1 MNVSRWRA
9 PIAVVA
15 ATAVLG
21 AAGFLFGPAAHR
33 PIEAQWEEGGQAVA
47 PVRTSSSGPDFASLA
62 AAVTPAVVRVETT
75 KQMTEAANMRGA
87 PDDVIPEPFRRFF
100 DMPNQMP
107 DSRGTEPP
115 VALAGGSG
123 FLISSDGY
131 IVTNNHVVEDAQGVR
146 VWLHDGRSY
155 QADIV
160 GTDPTTDVAV
170 IRIHQDHLPFL
181 AWGNSDALRV
191 GDWVM
196 AVGNPG
202 VEGSAPLDY
211 TVTSGIVSAK
221 GRPLGIIRNS
231 LDESGAGSDLSGYAI
246 ENFIQTDAVINP
258 GNSGGPLVD
267 TDGHVVGINSA
278 ILSTSGYFQGY
289 GFAVPSDLAKHV
301 ASDLIDDGHVSR
313 AWLGL
318 TMTAVTSEDAEVY
331 GLPSIEGAL
340 VQMVSD
346 DSPADKA
353 GLQQGDVIL
362 SVAGTPVRQSGQLQ
376 ELVAEHNPGDR
387 VAIGIYRGKRERTLE
402 VTLGEMPMRNDKPVA
417 ATASADRS
425 PAESRLGLSVMPL
438 NGDLAGRFGFDADT
452 HGLVVTAVD
461 PLGPAGRKGVGPGMR
476 LMEVAGHRVTN
487 ERELAQALEGQDAG
501 HAITLLLQDAQGR
514 SRLVNVR
521 LQ

>member
-231 LDESGAGSDLSGYAI
+231 LDESGAGTRSRTSSRRTRSSIRATRVARWWTP
-246 ENFIQTDAVINP
+246 TDTSWA
-258 GNSGGPLVD
+258 STRRSCRRVD
-267 TDGHVVGINSA
+267 T
-278 ILSTSGYFQGY
+278 
-289 GFAVPSDLAKHV
+289 
-301 ASDLIDDGHVSR
+301 SR
-313 AWLGL
+313 
-318 TMTAVTSEDAEVY
+318 
-331 GLPSIEGAL
+331 
-340 VQMVSD
+340 
-346 DSPADKA
+346 
-353 GLQQGDVIL
+353 
-362 SVAGTPVRQSGQLQ
+362 
-376 ELVAEHNPGDR
+376 
-387 VAIGIYRGKRERTLE
+387 
-402 VTLGEMPMRNDKPVA
+402 
-417 ATASADRS
+417 ATASRS
-425 PAESRLGLSVMPL
+425 PRTSPS
-438 NGDLAGRFGFDADT
+438 T
-452 HGLVVTAVD
+452 W
-461 PLGPAGRKGVGPGMR
+461 
-476 LMEVAGHRVTN
+476 RVTSS
-487 ERELAQALEGQDAG
+487 
-501 HAITLLLQDAQGR
+501 TT
-514 SRLVNVR
+514 VT
-521 LQ
+521 

>member
-1 MNVSRWRA
+1 
-9 PIAVVA
+9 VA

-21 AAGFLFGPAAHR
+21 ATGFLFGPAAHR

-47 PVRTSSSGPDFASLA
+47 PVRTSSSGPDFAALA

-75 KQMTEAANMRGA
+75 KQMAEATNMRGV
-87 PDDVIPEPFRRFF
+87 PDNAIPEPFRRFF

-107 DSRGTEPP
+107 DTRGGEPP

-131 IVTNNHVVEDAQGVR
+131 IVTNNHVVEDAKDVR

-155 QADIV
+155 EADIV
-160 GTDPTTDVAV
+160 GTD
-170 IRIHQDHLPFL
+170 
-181 AWGNSDALRV
+181 LRV

-267 TDGHVVGINSA
+267 VQGHVVGINSA

-318 TMTAVTSEDAEVY
+318 TMTAVTNEDAEVY

-353 GLQQGDVIL
+353 GLQQGDVIV
-362 SVAGTPVRQSGQLQ
+362 SVGGMPVRQSGQLQ

-387 VAIGIYRGKRERTLE
+387 VAVGIYRGKRERTLE
-402 VTLGEMPMRNDKPVA
+402 VTLGEMPMRNDKPVTSA
-417 ATASADRS
+417 ASSDRS
-425 PAESRLGLSVMPL
+425 PAESRLGLSVAPL
-438 NGDLAGRFGFDADT
+438 TGDLAGRFGFDADT

-476 LMEVAGHRVTN
+476 LMEVAGHRVMN
-487 ERELAQALEGQDAG
+487 ERELDQALDGQDAG